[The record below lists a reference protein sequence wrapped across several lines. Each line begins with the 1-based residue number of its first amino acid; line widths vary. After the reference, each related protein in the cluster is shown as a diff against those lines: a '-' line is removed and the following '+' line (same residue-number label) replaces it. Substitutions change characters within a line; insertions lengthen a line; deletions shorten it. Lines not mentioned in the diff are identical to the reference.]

1 MDRRYIDRIYLKQP
15 VPADSYLAALP
26 AVRALGGRDHPLTFP
41 APVTFL
47 VGENGTGKSTL
58 VNLIPRFYDVTGGQV
73 LLDGVDV
80 RNYPLE
86 ELRGRIGM
94 VLQTNILFSGT
105 IRENLLWGNPEATEE
120 EMIQAAKDAQAYDFI
135 MSFPDGFDTSLSQGG
150 VNVSGGQ
157 KQRLC
162 IARAMLRKPAVL
174 ILDDSTSAVDSATE
188 AAIRESFATNLKDT
202 TVIIIAQRISSV
214 QYADEILI
222 LEDDHIA
229 ARGTHEELLATSPI
243 YQEIYQSQQE
253 GVSIG
258 G

>member
-1 MDRRYIDRIYLKQP
+1 MAI
-15 VPADSYLAALP
+15 V
-26 AVRALGGRDHPLTFP
+26 GGT
-41 APVTFL
+41 
-47 VGENGTGKSTL
+47 GTGKSTL

-188 AAIRESFATNLKDT
+188 GVLRRQPEGHHCHHHCP
-202 TVIIIAQRISSV
+202 
-214 QYADEILI
+214 AD
-222 LEDDHIA
+222 
-229 ARGTHEELLATSPI
+229 LLGA
-243 YQEIYQSQQE
+243 
-253 GVSIG
+253 VRR
-258 G
+258 